1 MSTTGQSLLKGILAV
16 LFAFAL
22 LVTVTVLGTF
32 WAVRHYAR
40 IEVHTPLGD
49 LEIQKPEEVARKLD
63 LPIYP
68 GAVASEKGVSL
79 RIFDDEGAA
88 DILVSKFRTR
98 DSLAQVDTWYRG
110 KLGTEFKREEGQ
122 MFGHRREGVA
132 FSARRPAGR
141 EASPYNPNT
150 ATWRSSCSDSPSKVT
165 RI

>member
-1 MSTTGQSLLKGILAV
+1 MSTTGQNLLKGILAV

-40 IEVHTPLGD
+40 IEVHTPFGD
-49 LEIQKPEEVARKLD
+49 LEVEKPEEVARKLD

-68 GAVASEKGVSL
+68 GAIASEKGVSL

-110 KLGTEFKREEGQ
+110 KLGTEFKREEG
-122 MFGHRREGVA
+122 
-132 FSARRPAGR
+132 
-141 EASPYNPNT
+141 
-150 ATWRSSCSDSPSKVT
+150 
-165 RI
+165 

>member
-1 MSTTGQSLLKGILAV
+1 MSTTGQNLLKGILAV

-40 IEVHTPLGD
+40 IEVHTPFGD
-49 LEIQKPEEVARKLD
+49 LEVEKPEEVARKLD

-68 GAVASEKGVSL
+68 GVIASEKGVSL

-122 MFGHRREGVA
+122 MFGHRREGVG
-132 FSARRPAGR
+132 FFRETAGR
-141 EASPYNPNT
+141 SRGVALQPKHGDVEIIVFRFPQ
-150 ATWRSSCSDSPSKVT
+150 
-165 RI
+165 